1 MAFASFIARR
11 YLRSQRSSFLSAIT
25 VIAILGIGLGV
36 MVLDTTLAVMNGFQ
50 YQVQHTFVE
59 NMPMVTVMSQAP
71 AGFPDV
77 ESMVERLAARP
88 EVLGAS
94 PYIRKEALLTYERFG
109 GRTKEK
115 PCVIWGV
122 DPVRQRMVTTALD
135 SVVPPLQDFS
145 TEGFTGIE
153 PGTPGIVLG
162 RMLARSLRAGVGDRL
177 TLTTV
182 RKVGGPREYEGHSF
196 DIAVVGIFES
206 GMYQFD
212 EVFAYMDIEDVRELF
227 VVVGGADGIG
237 LKVDDMMQAPKYAE
251 AIGEELGVPYF
262 TNDWISLNSALFNWI
277 RVEKVL
283 MFVLLSLI
291 TLVASFMV
299 VAILLMM
306 VRDRQRD
313 IGVFLSLGVRKD
325 QLVGIFMQLGIMIGG
340 AGVLLGTLGG
350 YLLSL
355 FLDSEGLW
363 VLAEKLGLPSPS
375 EVYFVDKLPVHMQLG
390 DFVLVGAVTLGVCL
404 LMTLVPS
411 WFATRFTPV
420 EVLRYE

>member
-1 MAFASFIARR
+1 MAFSSYIARR
-11 YLRSQRSSFLSAIT
+11 YLRTNRSRFVSVIT
-25 VIAILGIGLGV
+25 IIAILGIGLGV
-36 MVLDTTLAVMNGFQ
+36 MVLDTTLAVMNGFEA
-50 YQVQHTFVE
+50 QVQHTFVE

-71 AGFPDV
+71 SGFPDV
-77 ESMVERLAARP
+77 EAMVSRLAARP

-109 GRTKEK
+109 GRTQDR

-122 DPVRQRMVTTALD
+122 DPERQRTVTTALD
-135 SVVPPLQDFS
+135 SVLPPFIDFS
-145 TEGFTGIE
+145 TDGFAGVE
-153 PGTPGIVLG
+153 PGTPGIILG

-182 RKVGGPREYEGHSF
+182 RKAGGPREYEGHSF
-196 DIAVVGIFES
+196 DIAVVGISES

-212 EVFAYMDIEDVRELF
+212 EVFAYMDIEDVRALF
-227 VVVGGADGIG
+227 VVIGGADGIG
-237 LKVDDMMQAPKYAE
+237 LKVDQMMKAPQYAA
-251 AIGEELGVPYF
+251 AIEEELGRPYF
-262 TNDWISLNSALFNWI
+262 TNDWISLNSALFSWI

-291 TLVASFMV
+291 TIVASFMV

-313 IGVFLSLGVRKD
+313 IGVFLSLGVRKG
-325 QLVGIFMQLGIMIGG
+325 QLVGIFMQLGLMIGG

-350 YLLSL
+350 YLLSV

-363 VLAEKLGLPSPS
+363 VLAEKLGLPSPG
-375 EVYFVDKLPVHMQLG
+375 EIYFVDKLPVDMQLG
-390 DFVLVGAVTLGVCL
+390 DFALVAAVTLGVCL
-404 LMTLVPS
+404 VMTLIPS